1 MCVRD
6 ALAVLDLL
14 HQHPQHTLVNF
25 FAAATGMTCRS
36 LLCKRDLSFLCQGDL
51 QQRSL
56 LQVYVLRIYI
66 MVQEDSGTK
75 PLFAATANKYP
86 QQPLVE
92 FFPATTGVL
101 FKSIFNRKASCK
113 SGVSLAG
120 VFPDMQ
126 ASFVDLF

>member
-1 MCVRD
+1 
-6 ALAVLDLL
+6 
-14 HQHPQHTLVNF
+14 
-25 FAAATGMTCRS
+25 
-36 LLCKRDLSFLCQGDL
+36 
-51 QQRSL
+51 
-56 LQVYVLRIYI
+56 

-92 FFPATTGVL
+92 FFPATTGLL
-101 FKSIFNRKASCK
+101 FKSFFNRKASCK
-113 SGVSLAG
+113 SEVSLAG